1 MREIESFRLFR
12 AWCKNCKHITVWL
25 LFEGKLICTGC
36 GKQTARR
43 WDMAGRKTE
52 HKVRRCGRRR
62 GMMYIP
68 PYLEKKYRRR
78 LKELGRE
85 LDVKVE

>member
-1 MREIESFRLFR
+1 M
-12 AWCKNCKHITVWL
+12 
-25 LFEGKLICTGC
+25 
-36 GKQTARR
+36 KQTARR

-62 GMMYIP
+62 GMIYIP

-78 LKELGRE
+78 LREIGKELN
-85 LDVKVE
+85 VKVE